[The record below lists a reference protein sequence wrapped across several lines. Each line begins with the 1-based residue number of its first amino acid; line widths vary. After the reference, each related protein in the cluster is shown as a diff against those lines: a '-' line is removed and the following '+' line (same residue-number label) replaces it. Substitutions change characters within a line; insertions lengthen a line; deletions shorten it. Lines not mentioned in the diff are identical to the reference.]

1 MLGTVAAARGAW
13 HEADACLAITN
24 EIARGSGGAAWP
36 ELVARLV
43 ESAICKARADPA
55 GLVSLRPLLG
65 DERAVISQM
74 AVMAWWPILIEGLI
88 DAGEI
93 TDGATLLDRLQHH
106 VAETGMD
113 IEARSPGYG
122 LALRPPV
129 ASRMRRPDSTSVRW
143 TQSGP
148 TTHSVIAGC
157 CATSAAACLTL
168 AATAVTRSI
177 TYALHMNCSQA
188 SALNPTAARWPTT
201 WQHAESAR
209 PLHNRHSI
217 SQREH
222 KTSLLWFKKGLT
234 NREIAAE
241 MYVSEK
247 AVEYHLRNVYGKLG
261 IKSRRE

>member
-1 MLGTVAAARGAW
+1 VLGTVAAARGAW

-129 ASRMRRPDSTSVRW
+129 ASRMRRPDSTSVRS

-148 TTHSVIAGC
+148 TTHSLIAGC
-157 CATSAAACLTL
+157 CATVTAACFTL

-217 SQREH
+217 SQREN
-222 KTSLLWFKKGLT
+222 KMSLLWFK
-234 NREIAAE
+234 RA
-241 MYVSEK
+241 
-247 AVEYHLRNVYGKLG
+247 
-261 IKSRRE
+261 